1 MPYYTKGTI
10 VYWLDAGAPVSLLP
24 SGVVLIADSEVPQL
38 IEKPLTPLDQIV
50 LKESQKPFTHRALR
64 ELSKTVALM
73 AQAVTGQDPLTNP
86 EVAKIFNLDAE
97 IAALRDQAKVQGLI

>member
-1 MPYYTKGTI
+1 MSDAIIRIINVSTGQETTREYTPDELAM
-10 VYWLDAGAPVSLLP
+10 V
-24 SGVVLIADSEVPQL
+24 EQL
-38 IEKPLTPLDQIV
+38 RTVKTPLDDIV
-50 LKESQKPFTHRALR
+50 ALEADKPFTHRALR